1 LYAISEQNI
10 EASAAIHAHFNGA
23 QYAPNRTEAMDALFS
38 EGSRL
43 QKTLAGIEKT
53 FEEGSVFVGSEAT
66 VGDYFLAAGLMQAAL
81 LQPDSLDAYPKC
93 KALHDHVHTMDG
105 AKAYLATVPYSY
117 FKRNSD

>member
-1 LYAISEQNI
+1 MKLYAISEQNI
-10 EASAAIHAHFNGA
+10 ETSAAIHAHFNGA

-66 VGDYFLAAGLMQAAL
+66 AITFWL
-81 LQPDSLDAYPKC
+81 L
-93 KALHDHVHTMDG
+93 V
-105 AKAYLATVPYSY
+105 
-117 FKRNSD
+117 